1 LLAETQCEARGFL
14 LRLGFATGVL
24 PDHPASGHTTSEVR
38 QKETVEK
45 TRLGAAEAAQMGA
58 AESCSEKPGIH
69 RVVVQDVEAANEA
82 ADGRTA
88 RHPVIW

>member
-1 LLAETQCEARGFL
+1 
-14 LRLGFATGVL
+14 VL

-45 TRLGAAEAAQMGA
+45 TRLGA